1 MFDKKQFEKNK
12 GTFLVKIV
20 ETKEVVFS
28 MVRLFRGKTR
38 KIKDD
43 KGNVIPTSIASLER
57 VTLGGVKQ
65 WVLIRSHNVDNPILL
80 ILHGGPGQS
89 EMVFAHK
96 FEQNLEKHFLVV
108 NWDQRGTGK
117 SFSIRIPKESM
128 TIEQFVADAH
138 ELILNLRE
146 RFRKEKVILVGHS
159 WGAILGVLLAQ
170 KFPELISAY
179 VGIGQAVNVTENERI
194 SHQFTLQQAKLENN
208 KKAIRQLMKV
218 EPPYTNNLRQL
229 NIQRRWLGKYGG
241 ALYGQKSLR
250 PLIKIMFQAPE
261 YTIRDVIKLGM
272 GGMFTLT
279 SLWEKIVNEIDFLK
293 TATKLAVPVYIIS
306 GKYDYN
312 TPFELAEKYYQKLQ
326 APKKEFIWF
335 EKSAHSPNYE
345 EAEKFD
351 KVMIEKVLREVL

>member
-1 MFDKKQFEKNK
+1 MCDKKQFEKNK

-28 MVRLFRGKTR
+28 MVRLFRGKTP

-65 WVLIRSHNVDNPILL
+65 WLLIRSHNVDNPILL
-80 ILHGGPGQS
+80 FLHGGPGSS
-89 EMVFAHK
+89 EMGFAHK
-96 FEQNLEKHFLVV
+96 FERNLEKHFLIV

-117 SFSIRIPKESM
+117 SFSRRIPKESM

-159 WGAILGVLLAQ
+159 WGTVLGVLLAQ
-170 KFPELISAY
+170 KYPELIAAY
-179 VGIGQAVNVTENERI
+179 VGIGQVVNITENERI

-229 NIQRRWLGKYGG
+229 NIQRKWLGKYGG
-241 ALYGQKSLR
+241 VLYGQKSMW
-250 PLIKIMFQAPE
+250 PLLKIMFQAPE
-261 YTIRDVIKLGM
+261 YTVRDVIKFLM
-272 GGMFTLT
+272 GTMFSII
-279 SLWEKIVNEIDFLK
+279 SLFEKIVNEIDFLK

-345 EAEKFD
+345 ETEKFD
-351 KVMIEKVLREVL
+351 EVMIEKVLKEMK